1 MLNSKNKIVYNQLM
15 PISEKHHSSQSSRST
30 CKEVKKWVT
39 NGTISFLIKP
49 KNKEKKEP
57 HISFYSKK
65 SKFSFPFP
73 WFSAAQKPKISNL
86 NQKKK
91 PWTFSIITIHWAKP
105 RSRKGKKCTDPS
117 QNQCVYLNINT
128 VTLIQ
133 ISQKNKHKTKLGKK
147 KGAFLSVPILD
158 RWWLQTLWDSK
169 ARKLFLGEREFVWTL
184 SPNLSDSICVCIKSF
199 LTVFFFFFFKF
210 FIYMRHIHTTNSVW
224 IINWN

>member
-1 MLNSKNKIVYNQLM
+1 MLNSKNKIVHNQLM
-15 PISEKHHSSQSSRST
+15 PISEKHHSSQSTRST

-91 PWTFSIITIHWAKP
+91 KKLELFQLLQSTEQNPDLEKERNAQIQAK
-105 RSRKGKKCTDPS
+105 
-117 QNQCVYLNINT
+117 IN
-128 VTLIQ
+128 VSTLI
-133 ISQKNKHKTKLGKK
+133 
-147 KGAFLSVPILD
+147 
-158 RWWLQTLWDSK
+158 
-169 ARKLFLGEREFVWTL
+169 
-184 SPNLSDSICVCIKSF
+184 
-199 LTVFFFFFFKF
+199 
-210 FIYMRHIHTTNSVW
+210 
-224 IINWN
+224 